1 MYRQKTQKEI
11 SIPLMPKSTNI
22 IEKSISENNLFNNTT
37 LSINNL
43 ISQNKQLKQFI
54 VSNKEEVNF
63 FYLKN
68 DRIDP
73 YYPKIMVGLLII
85 RNL

>member
-1 MYRQKTQKEI
+1 
-11 SIPLMPKSTNI
+11 MPKSTNI
-22 IEKSISENNLFNNTT
+22 IKKSISENNLFNNAT

-68 DRIDP
+68 DRIDS
-73 YYPKIMVGLLII
+73 YYPKIMIGLLLI